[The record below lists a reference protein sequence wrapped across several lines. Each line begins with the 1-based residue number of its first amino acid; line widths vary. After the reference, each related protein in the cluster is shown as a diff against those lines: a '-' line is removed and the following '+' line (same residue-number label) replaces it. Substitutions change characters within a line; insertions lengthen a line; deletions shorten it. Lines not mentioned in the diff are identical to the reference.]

1 MGVYNKVKVMIYNR
15 ATVGQKEKCKLSQ
28 SANNLNSP
36 LGLYL
41 KDLIVLWMR
50 WMQAMKVLVTVDVL
64 HLFIDRLLTTLH

>member
-28 SANNLNSP
+28 SANNLNPP

-41 KDLIVLWMR
+41 KDLIVL
-50 WMQAMKVLVTVDVL
+50 
-64 HLFIDRLLTTLH
+64 